1 MKKEVKYTNEPM
13 GELKI
18 VKDFLPASEKLILK
32 KPQSIGIFGG
42 TFNPVH
48 NGHLLIAED
57 VREKLN
63 LDKVLFIP
71 AENPPHKK
79 VHNLADSCHR
89 LEMIKLAIK
98 GNPYF
103 SVSDIEIKR
112 GGVSYSIETIKA
124 LKEIYQKGTMFF
136 FIMGADSI
144 LEFMEW
150 KEWKSLL
157 GLCNFVVAPRRG
169 YEVGAGSK
177 PALNKNVLFL
187 QTRMF
192 DISST
197 EIREKIRNGEPIGYF
212 VPDAVAKY
220 IKEHKLYGKHL

>member
-1 MKKEVKYTNEPM
+1 MSV
-13 GELKI
+13 
-18 VKDFLPASEKLILK
+18 
-32 KPQSIGIFGG
+32 GIFGG
-42 TFNPVH
+42 TFNPIH

-79 VHNLADSCHR
+79 VNNLADSCHR
-89 LEMIKLAIK
+89 LEMVKLAIK

-112 GGVSYSIETIKA
+112 GGVSYSIETIKT
-124 LKEIYQKGTMFF
+124 LKEVYQKGTKFF

-150 KEWKSLL
+150 KEWESLL
-157 GLCNFVVAPRRG
+157 GLCNFVVVPRPG
-169 YEVGAGSK
+169 YECDES
-177 PALNKNVLFL
+177 LFKNVVFL
-187 QTRMF
+187 QAKMF

-197 EIREKIRNGEPIGYF
+197 EIRKKIEANQSIRYL
-212 VPDAVAKY
+212 VPDVVAKY
-220 IKEHKLYGKHL
+220 IEGHKLYGKHL